1 MKKYQIKCVN
11 CGTVTP
17 SFALWF
23 EQSQCCPNCGSKH
36 AEVEYDADYAMLHSL
51 LTGKPDNFWHYFDF
65 LPLINKNNIISCNEG
80 AIPVENWEFL
90 AKYAHDN
97 FKVDCRVMVY
107 RNDLNGGTN
116 TFKDVAASLAAS
128 IFKETGI
135 THFCVASTGNTA
147 TAYSKYLSLAG
158 VKFTV
163 FVPACVSTDSVEEMR
178 SWGQEVVIADGDY
191 AYAKKLAA
199 AYAADNAVLISAGN
213 IDPIR
218 VEAKRTMVF
227 EFLRQMGAMPDIYIQ
242 AVSGGTGPIA
252 IDKGVREIQKYY
264 PQVKLPRM
272 LLVQQDLCDPMVQA
286 WENAQKNGFPEGFEK
301 NYPVIDNPQTTISI
315 LSTGN
320 PGMFP
325 VVAPI
330 VKKSNGTFLRIN
342 ESELVDFAR
351 IVQHERGIVLGPAS
365 IVCLAGFYQA
375 LKEKQIHNGQTV
387 LVNIGEGAVRAK
399 EFASKL

>member
-1 MKKYQIKCVN
+1 LNKYQIKCVH

-23 EQSQCCPNCGSKH
+23 LQNQCCPNCKSKH
-36 AEVEYDADYAMLHSL
+36 AEVEYDTDYATLPSL
-51 LTGKPDNFWHYFDF
+51 LTGKPESFWHYFDF
-65 LPLINKNNIISCNEG
+65 LPLLDKAHIVTCKEG

-90 AKYAHDN
+90 DKYAHDN
-97 FKVDCRVMVY
+97 FQVDCRVMVY

-128 IFKETGI
+128 IFKETAI
-135 THFCVASTGNTA
+135 HNFCVASTGNTA
-147 TAYSKYLSLAG
+147 TAFSKYLSLAG

-163 FVPACVSTDSVEEMR
+163 FVPACVSADSVEEMR

-191 AYAKKLAA
+191 AYAKKMAA
-199 AYAADNAVLISAGN
+199 EYAIDNAVLISAGN

-227 EFLRQMGAMPDIYIQ
+227 EFLRQMGSMPDIYIQ

-252 IDKGVREIQKYY
+252 IDKGVREIQNFF
-264 PQVKLPRM
+264 PEVTLPRM
-272 LLVQQDLCDPMVQA
+272 LLVQQDLCDPMVSA
-286 WENAQKNGFPEGFEK
+286 WENAQKNGFPDGYEK
-301 NYPVIDNPQTTISI
+301 IYPVIDNPQTTVSI

-325 VVAPI
+325 VIAPI

-351 IVQHERGIVLGPAS
+351 IVQHEKGIILGPAS
-365 IVCLAGFYQA
+365 MVCLAGFYQA
-375 LKEKQIHNGQTV
+375 LKERQIHNGETV
-387 LVNIGEGAVRAK
+387 LVNIGEGAVRSK